1 MAIADTDPQGSG
13 LAWYERRGALLVGPD
28 VVGITLRE
36 VRNAVSSAKPQY
48 DLLLLDTPGQMT
60 ASNDALALADLALI
74 PCRPTIADAVPRM
87 HATANGIAK
96 STAFVITQVPP
107 RGERRAHAV
116 RSSLAK
122 RGTVCPIR
130 MTSKTAILVEI
141 AEKPAR
147 RGRSRPPRRVGRGWG
162 TRSCWALVS
171 GRPRIP
177 GSMPF
182 SSLDHNHLPGLQL
195 YWLGPA
201 YASSLALVI
210 AGSVEARERE
220 PRSSAPLAT
229 RLEAARECLPRAPLV
244 LCLVV

>member
-1 MAIADTDPQGSG
+1 MWVVTLASQKGGSGKTSLACSLAVAAQDEGLRVAIADTDPQGSG
-13 LAWYERRGALLVGPD
+13 LAWYERRGALVGPD

-74 PCRPTIADAVPRM
+74 PCRPTIADADTAPRM

-130 MTSKTAILVEI
+130 MTS
-141 AEKPAR
+141 R
-147 RGRSRPPRRVGRGWG
+147 
-162 TRSCWALVS
+162 
-171 GRPRIP
+171 
-177 GSMPF
+177 
-182 SSLDHNHLPGLQL
+182 N
-195 YWLGPA
+195 A
-201 YASSLALVI
+201 YADALALGLGVT
-210 AGSVEARERE
+210 EFE
-220 PRSSAPLAT
+220 PKGKAAAEMRRMWSWIST
-229 RLEAARECLPRAPLV
+229 RLQENP
-244 LCLVV
+244 